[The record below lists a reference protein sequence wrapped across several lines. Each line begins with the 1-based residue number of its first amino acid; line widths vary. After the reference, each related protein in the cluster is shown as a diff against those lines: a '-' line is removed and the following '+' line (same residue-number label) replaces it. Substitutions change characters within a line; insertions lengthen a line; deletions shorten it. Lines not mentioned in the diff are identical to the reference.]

1 MCEPHVEYNQYSLA
15 RDKARAEGQK
25 ATLCLNCPLCVED
38 TIPYHDGSVRVGFCL
53 DMREFMTLEDMEE
66 RTMFDCFEGE

>member
-1 MCEPHVEYNQYSLA
+1 MEPWQEYDQYV
-15 RDKARAEGQK
+15 RDKYQLQIAEQK